1 MFTRKLMIEALEQST
16 LNIETLDI
24 ENISM
29 CELREMAEEIY
40 NLSDVEERADLMC
53 DYIHT
58 ASSPFVIDASIF
70 VLDFSTWIAKSYEE
84 HITEFLF
91 EYQNEYMRDIA
102 QDNKDR
108 I

>member
-1 MFTRKLMIEALEQST
+1 MFTKKLMIEALEQST

-53 DYIHT
+53 DYVHT
-58 ASSPFVIDASIF
+58 ASSPFVAGADSF

-84 HITEFLF
+84 NIAEFLC
-91 EYQNEYMRDIA
+91 EYQNQYMRDIA

-108 I
+108 M